1 MRPRP
6 RLASR
11 KGDRAPNRQH
21 MHRRNIITNRAD
33 AIRAEAILQAGIGIV
48 LLDVT
53 DDPPRI
59 VDTNDAFGILA
70 GFDVEFLAG
79 AGFDILH
86 GPRTDEE
93 RTTAMTAA
101 ARAGSRWKDTNVLQ
115 DSRGVPLPVQIDL
128 SPKTWPDVEGQFAI
142 AVITDAAQLIR
153 AARSQRLLNDI
164 TLIASQS
171 GSIHEQAL
179 GIAEAMSRDFAD
191 WCIFHLRAPDG
202 SLRPEVVSSRHGAK
216 PRAKDEADPGNYG
229 IGKVIASG
237 LPLLHQPSHQ
247 TTPVLQ
253 RQVEAIIGEPVH
265 AVATVPIAATT
276 LETFGAISWVITA
289 DKREYTHEE
298 VQVAEEAASKFGH
311 YIEETQIRDS
321 LARAVRAREG
331 FMKAAGHELRTPLV
345 SIKGYTQL
353 LLRDLRRQTMSPERL
368 QAGLQA
374 IDTSTTRLT
383 DLMEDLFAVT
393 NPGPNTIPLRLATLD
408 INQEIREFLATTP
421 SLGLANHTF
430 RFDTSEDALLVP
442 LDITRFAQVLFNVVT
457 NAVHYSPPNSA
468 ITIAT
473 SRENGSAV
481 ISVTDAGKGLAPGE
495 ESTIF
500 DPFNQARNLD
510 DSEDQGLGIGLF
522 ISRQIVERHGGM
534 IWAESTGRNRGTT
547 ISIRLPRAEND
558 NR

>member
-1 MRPRP
+1 MQ
-6 RLASR
+6 
-11 KGDRAPNRQH
+11 RQ
-21 MHRRNIITNRAD
+21 NIITNRAD
-33 AIRAEAILQAGIGIV
+33 TIRAEAILQAGIGIV

-53 DDPPRI
+53 VDPPRI
-59 VDTNDAFGILA
+59 VDTNDAFGTLA
-70 GFDVEFLAG
+70 GYDVESLAG
-79 AGFDILH
+79 ANFDVLH
-86 GPRTDEE
+86 GPRTDQE
-93 RTTAMTAA
+93 RTVSMTAA

-115 DSRGVPLPVQIDL
+115 DGQGVPLPVQIDL
-128 SPKTWPDVEGQFAI
+128 SPKTWPDVEGQYAI
-142 AVITDAAQLIR
+142 AVITDAAELVR
-153 AARSQRLLNDI
+153 AARSQQLLNDI
-164 TLIASQS
+164 TLIAGQS
-171 GSIHEQAL
+171 SSIHEQAV

-191 WCIFHLRAPDG
+191 WCIIHLRAPDG
-202 SLRPEVVSSRHGAK
+202 TLRPEVVASRHGIE
-216 PRAKDEADPGNYG
+216 PGGSGDADPGHYG
-229 IGKVIASG
+229 IGRVIASG

-276 LETFGAISWVITA
+276 LETFGAISWIITA

-353 LLRDLRRQTMSPERL
+353 LLRDLRRQSISPERL
-368 QAGLQA
+368 QSGLQA

-383 DLMEDLFAVT
+383 DLMEDLFSVT
-393 NPGPNTIPLRLATLD
+393 NPGPNTIPLRLAMLD
-408 INQEIREFLATTP
+408 INREIREFLATTP
-421 SLGLANHTF
+421 SLGLNGHTF
-430 RFDTSEDALLVP
+430 RLDTREDPLLVP

-457 NAVHYSPPNSA
+457 NAVHYSPPHSE
-468 ITIAT
+468 ITLSTA
-473 SRENGSAV
+473 RENGSAI

-500 DPFNQARNLD
+500 DPFNHSRNLD
-510 DSEDQGLGIGLF
+510 DTGEQGLGIGLF
-522 ISRQIVERHGGM
+522 ISRQIVERHGGK
-534 IWAESTGRNRGTT
+534 IWAASSGPDSGTT
-547 ISIRLPRAEND
+547 ISIRLPGARDAEM
-558 NR
+558 